1 MKVGDAVK
9 FIGFAGQPPA
19 DNKNPI
25 GVIVQVHNENSE
37 TRYTVAWPDGTIGN
51 WLYAQTL
58 EVISVQ

>member
-9 FIGFAGQPPA
+9 FIGFPGYPLEVQ
-19 DNKNPI
+19 NSPI
-25 GVIVQVHNENSE
+25 GVIVQVHNDTEE
-37 TRYTVAWPDGTIGN
+37 TRYTVAWPDGTMGN